1 MHTVTFSEPVS
12 FHGVELTPDEP
23 YLVANSMAGS
33 LLTNRQL
40 IRCRDGQQRPLYRLV
55 EARAVPP
62 RPIDPTQDYNRRDV
76 WMFRMG
82 GFGDVLMATPTIREI
97 KRRWPW
103 CRVHFVTMP
112 EYVPALEGVEC
123 EAHVGFLPL
132 ACVGKR
138 DPLIFFEGV
147 IEDNPQA
154 REIHAVDLLAD
165 RAGVPLPDEADRR
178 VSYHLNKTER
188 NWALQTFQR
197 TGRRRIGV
205 QATSSS
211 GVRSYEPR
219 LLVQVIEELLAMD
232 IEVFIFGKA
241 GQVSCDIAGAVD
253 LAAMGLTFRQSVA
266 VLSTCDAALV
276 PDSSLQHVAGALDI
290 PTVALFGSFPASL
303 RVIPGAPVTVLEAK
317 GECAP
322 CHHHESGN
330 SRWPAGGPCALTQT
344 RESPGFCTVLASIA
358 PARVVDAC
366 VEVLSGA
373 KSSYVRK
380 SEEVVYD
387 FYNHK
392 IGDTVAAAYLLRV
405 FKEKNPHVRLFIAD
419 RGALPVKTYWP
430 SLADEWS
437 PELGDRWLNHRR
449 LNFEFGNL
457 WIAAPSAFKDNGAG
471 PTSSGIL
478 SVMAREWNPESY
490 DVGIHC
496 LTGAAYNTS
505 RNHDRVQFKELID
518 WMVASGLRVYVVPP
532 VDAGADLRTIIEH
545 IGCCKMWI
553 GGDTGFTHVFAAT
566 HPKRPLIAIY
576 GDDAHDR
583 AGFEDERLRM
593 RAWWEPGSP
602 AGLSSAWCSDP
613 LSLNLRKFVMTDH
626 RFDMDAVK
634 REVQDALDFAII
646 EGAKE

>member
-12 FHGVELTPDEP
+12 FHGVELNPAEP

-55 EARAVPP
+55 EAQAIPP
-62 RPIDPTQDYNRRDV
+62 RPIDPDRDHNGRDI

-103 CRVHFVTMP
+103 SRVHFVTMP
-112 EYVPALEGVEC
+112 EYVPALQGVDC
-123 EAHVGFLPL
+123 RAHVGFLPL
-132 ACVGKR
+132 ACVGER

-147 IEDNPQA
+147 IEDNPRA
-154 REIHAVDLLAD
+154 REIHAVDLLAE
-165 RAGVPLPDEADRR
+165 RAGVPLGPDADRR
-178 VSYHLNKTER
+178 VSYHLDKVER
-188 NWALQTFQR
+188 KWALQTFPR

-219 LLVQVIEELLAMD
+219 LLAQVIEALLLQD

-253 LAAMGLTFRQSVA
+253 LSAMGLTFRNSVA

-276 PDSSLQHVAGALDI
+276 PDSSLQHVAGALEI
-290 PTVALFGSFPASL
+290 PTVALFGSFPSRL
-303 RVIPGAPVTVLEAK
+303 RVIPGAPVTVLEAR

-322 CHHHESGN
+322 CHHHESGT
-330 SRWPAGGPCALTQT
+330 SRWPSGGPCALTQT
-344 RESPGFCTVLASIA
+344 RESAGFCTVLASIT
-358 PARVVDAC
+358 PSRVVNAC
-366 VEVLSGA
+366 IDVLSG
-373 KSSYVRK
+373 STSNYVRK
-380 SEEVVYD
+380 GEVVVYD

-405 FKEKNPHVRLFIAD
+405 FKEKNPHARLFIAD

-430 SLADEWS
+430 SLADEWQT
-437 PELGDRWLNHRR
+437 ELGDRWLNHRR

-457 WIAAPSAFKDNGAG
+457 WIAAPSAFHD
-471 PTSSGIL
+471 TGIML
-478 SVMAREWNPESY
+478 MARGFPDSY
-490 DVGIHC
+490 DVGVHC
-496 LTGAAYNTS
+496 LSGAQYNVA
-505 RNHDRVQFKELID
+505 RNHDRVQFKELVD
-518 WMVASGLRVYVVPP
+518 WLVGIGLRVYVVPP
-532 VDAGADLRTIIEH
+532 AESGQDLRTIIEH

-576 GDDAHDR
+576 GNDAHDR